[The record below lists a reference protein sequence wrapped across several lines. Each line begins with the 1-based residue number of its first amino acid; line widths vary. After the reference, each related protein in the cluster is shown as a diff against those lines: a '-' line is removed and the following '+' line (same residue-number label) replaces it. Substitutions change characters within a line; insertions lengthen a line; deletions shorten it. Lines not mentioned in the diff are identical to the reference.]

1 MRRTVAMAIGGM
13 GALAAACGACGAAPA
28 VAQAIDPTFVVVR
41 YHEAARAAELC
52 ADVKFTRQQQDKLA
66 VLVGQETRHGL
77 PVGEELIAI
86 RVARSNMEQRISAG
100 GCKDPLVAD
109 ALRFFDSYRDRLR

>member
-1 MRRTVAMAIGGM
+1 VP
-13 GALAAACGACGAAPA
+13 APA
-28 VAQAIDPTFVVVR
+28 AETVDMTFVVVR

-52 ADVKFTRQQQDKLA
+52 ADVKLTRRQQDKLA
-66 VLVGQETRHGL
+66 VLVGQETFHQL

-86 RVARSNMEQRISAG
+86 RAARANMEQRVSAT

-109 ALRFFDSYRDRLR
+109 ALRFFESYRDRLR

>member
-1 MRRTVAMAIGGM
+1 MRRTIGMAIGGV
-13 GALAAACGACGAAPA
+13 GALLTACGVAPA
-28 VAQAIDPTFVVVR
+28 LAQSDATFVVVR

-66 VLVGQETRHGL
+66 VLVGQETRHAL

-86 RVARSNMEQRISAG
+86 RVARSEMDQRVSAA